1 MQHPLSNPRAES
13 PLIGDALHQEFTAI
27 GVTKGYSLFVRAS
40 LKSIGP
46 VAAEHEQWL
55 RH

>member
-27 GVTKGYSLFVRAS
+27 GVTKGHGLFGHEL
-40 LKSIGP
+40 LKNIGL
-46 VAAEHEQWL
+46 VATEHGQWL